1 MSTFNKE
8 WQEEFDRIVNS
19 SSPRRS
25 RMEIKAEVD
34 EIMRKRKSQEFRKS
48 GGYDYGKYSD
58 SCKPIFTAAIFN

>member
-1 MSTFNKE
+1 MSNFDKE
-8 WQEEFDRIVNS
+8 WQDEFDRIVNS

-34 EIMRKRKSQEFRKS
+34 EIMRQRRLDEFKKS
-48 GGYDYGKYSD
+48 GGYDYGRYSD